1 MTRIR
6 VDVGNFAR
14 AETHRMMA
22 DPQREAGDIN
32 QFRHNRAPASVDT
45 LTAFPAAM
53 AFLTIG
59 SSRRSVSVR
68 QYSM

>member
-22 DPQREAGDIN
+22 DPQREASDIN
-32 QFRHNRAPASVDT
+32 QFRHNRAPASVDEQ
-45 LTAFPAAM
+45 AVGAPN
-53 AFLTIG
+53 
-59 SSRRSVSVR
+59 SRTPRGLFMSR
-68 QYSM
+68 